1 MGAPKLTSAEKAAVV
16 LLTLGEEL
24 ASEIVGQMRP
34 LEVTRIA
41 AAMSRLGRV
50 DAKVA
55 SEVASEFQD
64 SLLNPTQGIN
74 GDTDAAQRLLRLAGH
89 NQEAERLGSDADAL
103 SSELSQLLATKE
115 PEALAALL
123 QKEVPQTVTLIV
135 AHCAPAL
142 ASKTVQLLPPPLQVD
157 ILQRLARLGSVDAE
171 SLELIVTT
179 LKQDQGSGVMRQ
191 SQNLGGL
198 DKLVQLINSLGQ
210 AQGER
215 LLLSLQQR
223 DPELA
228 EQVRRRLF
236 TFADLVR
243 IGDRGMQTLLAQVPA
258 AALRLALKAAD
269 ESVTAHIYKNL
280 SERAAKLLKDDVAAM
295 PKTRLQD
302 VQASQQQIAEMAQAL
317 VASGKIEIMSK
328 DETYV

>member
-1 MGAPKLTSAEKAAVV
+1 
-16 LLTLGEEL
+16 
-24 ASEIVGQMRP
+24 
-34 LEVTRIA
+34 
-41 AAMSRLGRV
+41 
-50 DAKVA
+50 
-55 SEVASEFQD
+55 
-64 SLLNPTQGIN
+64 
-74 GDTDAAQRLLRLAGH
+74 
-89 NQEAERLGSDADAL
+89 
-103 SSELSQLLATKE
+103 
-115 PEALAALL
+115 
-123 QKEVPQTVTLIV
+123 
-135 AHCAPAL
+135 
-142 ASKTVQLLPPPLQVD
+142 
-157 ILQRLARLGSVDAE
+157 
-171 SLELIVTT
+171 
-179 LKQDQGSGVMRQ
+179 MRQ

-210 AQGER
+210 AEGER

-258 AALRLALKAAD
+258 AALRLALKAAH
-269 ESVTAHIYKNL
+269 ESVTAHIDKNL